1 MTLCFSVV
9 VAFMAVSD
17 FCVMVMFLV
26 TMPVEMMFLVAVGM
40 QFLRRGG
47 FVVVVAFMA
56 LLAGAKQAK
65 CQCPNI
71 VGNLHV
77 KTF

>member
-17 FCVMVMFLV
+17 FCVMFLV

>member
-17 FCVMVMFLV
+17 FCVMVLV